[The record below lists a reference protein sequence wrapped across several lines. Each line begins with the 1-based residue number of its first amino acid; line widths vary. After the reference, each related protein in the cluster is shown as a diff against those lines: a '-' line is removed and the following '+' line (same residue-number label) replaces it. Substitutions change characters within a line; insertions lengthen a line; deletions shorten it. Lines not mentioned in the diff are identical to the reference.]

1 MPRIVG
7 APRGS
12 KGNGVQVRVSPEIG
26 SLLDEA
32 AAISVR
38 LGKYYVGVEHLF
50 EALVNSAD
58 LLPGPIRDEHLQ
70 ALRQAAK
77 QCQSE
82 AWRGVAP
89 DVQGQVY
96 YTPRCGAAIN
106 ESSRLAE
113 RFRNQNATGGHAL
126 LALLAD
132 SHSLPSRVL
141 DRMGP
146 ERQAI
151 VEKLRVAFSGNKPL
165 KAGVARPQTAAQAVA
180 DESPAADA
188 QGAEGPLPSLDE
200 LTRDLTEEA
209 REGRIEPAIGRD
221 AEVMEVIEVLARKG
235 KSSAILV
242 GEAGVGKTKIVEGLA
257 LRAAGDRDGGLLAGK
272 RILELNLSALMSG
285 TQYRGA
291 FEQRVGALIKE
302 IENDEK
308 VILFID
314 EIHLIMGAG
323 STDGGG
329 MDLAN
334 LLKPTLSRGRIKCI
348 GATTLQEYR
357 KFIGKD
363 PAIERRFQ
371 MVRVEPLTPEATLR
385 VLDKL
390 RPSLEKHHGVQITR
404 ESLKTAIDMTVR
416 YLPNRQLPDKAIDA
430 LDQACARYRIH
441 RAAGTKSM
449 RGRERHEVN
458 CHDIRRVVS
467 QLAGVPLEEV
477 TVQERRALVD
487 LDRRLAARIIGQDE
501 AVTKAATAVK
511 KARAG
516 LADPDRPDASMLFLG
531 PTGVGKTQLAKE
543 LARSVLG
550 SRNHLITFD
559 MSEFIE
565 SHSVSRL
572 IGAPPGY
579 VGSEK
584 EGLLTEAVANNP
596 FSIVLFD
603 EIEKA
608 HPQIFDIFL
617 PILDEGRLKDSQGK
631 MVSFRNTMII
641 FTSNIG
647 ANVLCDPAF
656 DHNIEAVL
664 DELRKHFRP
673 EFINRIDEIVPFYP
687 LLPEDV
693 RSILRQM
700 VDRVRLRLKE
710 KNIGIRMYQRAY
722 EYLGEKGYSP
732 QYGARELQRAVER
745 HIAGPLSEMLLEGKF
760 VSGDM
765 VDVLIEGDGLLFQK
779 GDPSSK
785 QRAGAA

>member
-1 MPRIVG
+1 
-7 APRGS
+7 
-12 KGNGVQVRVSPEIG
+12 
-26 SLLDEA
+26 
-32 AAISVR
+32 
-38 LGKYYVGVEHLF
+38 
-50 EALVNSAD
+50 
-58 LLPGPIRDEHLQ
+58 
-70 ALRQAAK
+70 
-77 QCQSE
+77 
-82 AWRGVAP
+82 
-89 DVQGQVY
+89 
-96 YTPRCGAAIN
+96 
-106 ESSRLAE
+106 
-113 RFRNQNATGGHAL
+113 
-126 LALLAD
+126 
-132 SHSLPSRVL
+132 
-141 DRMGP
+141 
-146 ERQAI
+146 
-151 VEKLRVAFSGNKPL
+151 
-165 KAGVARPQTAAQAVA
+165 
-180 DESPAADA
+180 
-188 QGAEGPLPSLDE
+188 
-200 LTRDLTEEA
+200 
-209 REGRIEPAIGRD
+209 
-221 AEVMEVIEVLARKG
+221 MEVLEVLARKG

-257 LRAAGDRDGGLLAGK
+257 LRAAVERDGGLLAGK
-272 RILELNLSALMSG
+272 RVLELNLSSLMAG

-302 IENDEK
+302 LENDEN

-385 VLDKL
+385 VLEKL
-390 RPSLEKHHGVQITR
+390 RPSLEKHHGVKITS

-416 YLPNRQLPDKAIDA
+416 YLPNRHLPDKAIDA

-441 RAAGTKSM
+441 RAASTASM
-449 RGRERHEVN
+449 RGRERQEVN

-477 TVQERRALVD
+477 TVQERRALID
-487 LDRRLAARIIGQDE
+487 LDRRLAARIVGQDE
-501 AVTKAATAVK
+501 AVAKAAAAVK

-543 LARSVLG
+543 LARNVLG

-565 SHSVSRL
+565 AHSVSRL

-647 ANVLCDPAF
+647 ANVLSDPTF
-656 DHNIEAVL
+656 DHNLETVL

-673 EFINRIDEIVPFYP
+673 EFINRIDEVVPFYP
-687 LLPEDV
+687 LLAEDV
-693 RSILRQM
+693 RTILRQM
-700 VDRVRLRLKE
+700 IDRLRLRLKD

-722 EYLGEKGYSP
+722 EYLGEKGYDP

-760 VSGDM
+760 AAGDM
-765 VDVLIEGDGLLFQK
+765 VDVLVEGDTLLFRK

-785 QRAGAA
+785 QRAGAE